1 MSSAESVEYTL
12 NARDEW
18 GCIEARLPL
27 ARQAA
32 NASDARLESGS
43 PLGPLDG
50 VPFAVKA
57 NLDVAGITT
66 TAGTTVARAAAARD
80 AEVVASLRA
89 AGAIPVLTTTL
100 AEAAIGSVTVNPWTG
115 PCVSPRDTSR
125 NAGGSSGGSA
135 AAVAAGLVPFAL
147 GTDTMGSVRIPAACC
162 GIAGWKPTRG
172 AISTQGLVPLSGA
185 LDTVGVL
192 APSAIDLLPIARVL
206 LGEKVTARPSRI
218 GIASLT
224 TDADEAAR
232 AAVDEAA
239 NRLRSSGCEVVDVHV
254 DIDAALVRRRG
265 LLLCE
270 TEAAGFWGP
279 AVDGDPSG
287 LSDPVRALL
296 RFGRDAPAEA
306 ITAAELL
313 RADVE
318 RTVRSV
324 LDDVD
329 VILLPTLPGP
339 PPARD
344 EDPAGL
350 ADLTAFANLA
360 GVPVVSVPIG
370 MAAEGE
376 SVARSVQLIGRYGS
390 DIALIELTAELQA

>member
-1 MSSAESVEYTL
+1 MSATESVEHAL

-50 VPFAVKA
+50 VLFAVKA
-57 NLDVAGITT
+57 NLDVAGIPT
-66 TAGTTVARAAAARD
+66 TAGTTVARTAAARD

-125 NAGGSSGGSA
+125 NSGGSSGGSA
-135 AAVAAGLVPFAL
+135 ATVAAGLVPFAL

-192 APSAIDLLPIARVL
+192 ALSAIDLLPIARVL
-206 LGEKVTARPSRI
+206 IGEKVTARPSRI

-224 TDADEAAR
+224 TGADAAAR
-232 AAVDEAA
+232 VAVDEAA
-239 NRLRSSGCEVVDVHV
+239 NRLRSLGCEVVDVHV

-270 TEAAGFWGP
+270 AEAAGFWGP

-306 ITAAELL
+306 IAAAERL

-318 RTVRSV
+318 RTVRSA

-350 ADLTAFANLA
+350 ADFTAFANLA
-360 GVPVVSVPIG
+360 GVPVVSLPIG
-370 MAAEGE
+370 MPPKGE
-376 SVARSVQLIGRYGS
+376 SVARSVQLIGRHDS
-390 DIALIELTAELQA
+390 DIALIELAGLLQR